1 MLESQLSELSWG
13 TLQQREPIK
22 AAVLREMLRAGFSPS
37 LSRHLIENL
46 PSDEAKHGGLDWVRS
61 VLARNL
67 VAGGVDSDIVEKGG
81 IYAFVGPTGVGKTTT
96 AAKLAARCVIRNG
109 ANNLAL
115 ITADGYRIGG
125 HEQLRIYGKILGV
138 MVHSVKDETD
148 LRIALT
154 EMKNKHTVLIDT
166 AGVGQRDHMVAEQAA
181 MLSAA
186 DANVKRL
193 LCLSATSTGETL
205 NEVMR
210 AYEGNGLAGSI
221 ITKLDEAATIG
232 SALDAVIRHKVSLY
246 YVANG
251 QRVPE
256 DMHVAN
262 GRHLVD
268 MAFKLKRDSALFQ
281 IREDELPLIMSIAG
295 RLGNDPSFKEIAIG

>member
-1 MLESQLSELSWG
+1 
-13 TLQQREPIK
+13 
-22 AAVLREMLRAGFSPS
+22 
-37 LSRHLIENL
+37 
-46 PSDEAKHGGLDWVRS
+46 
-61 VLARNL
+61 
-67 VAGGVDSDIVEKGG
+67 
-81 IYAFVGPTGVGKTTT
+81 
-96 AAKLAARCVIRNG
+96 
-109 ANNLAL
+109 
-115 ITADGYRIGG
+115 
-125 HEQLRIYGKILGV
+125 
-138 MVHSVKDETD
+138 
-148 LRIALT
+148 
-154 EMKNKHTVLIDT
+154 
-166 AGVGQRDHMVAEQAA
+166 MVAEQAA